1 MVSRPSEI
9 WVHGLQPVA
18 AFPAPIAAA
27 ALLRHDALEAQFAG
41 LGEHDRALGDERFAE
56 QDALGARNPRCE
68 RLALRDAGWGTF

>member
-1 MVSRPSEI
+1 
-9 WVHGLQPVA
+9 
-18 AFPAPIAAA
+18 
-27 ALLRHDALEAQFAG
+27 LLRHDALEAQFAG